1 MTSTGS
7 LPKSLP
13 TSAPPDDKPQRP
25 ARIVSRSATHSRSA
39 SWDGTRAALLA
50 LKPSTPL
57 KFPVSIESPPA
68 PPPSPMVEHVKR
80 RLHELFWLGL
90 GFRTTPDWDV
100 VQLLVVYTVSASV
113 MLAVNKHLARTDRF
127 DAIALVQLQLGTSLV
142 FLGVGKLA
150 GKINLTLSVTEGG
163 PHEIYAWLTL
173 SVLFAIQ
180 LVASIRTLQTHH
192 VTEWYMIL
200 HYFTPVAVPFL
211 ERHLPIIDEADVRPP
226 LSVIVF
232 PLLSLMF
239 AVVWSYST
247 TGVFG
252 PGTTNG
258 AFWSFIW
265 VSARV
270 STMVGSRA
278 AILRY
283 KTPIWNR
290 LLFQTLGAFTV
301 FATIVSIY
309 PAAVDTTWERTEAE
323 PLSMPLVL
331 QYLLLGLSCGV
342 QLLVAWARLSILGR
356 TTASTFAILSSVG
369 VMPAR
374 LYYSGY
380 RLFDANPHN

>member
-1 MTSTGS
+1 MNTVMTSTGS

-192 VTEWYMIL
+192 VTEW
-200 HYFTPVAVPFL
+200 
-211 ERHLPIIDEADVRPP
+211 
-226 LSVIVF
+226 
-232 PLLSLMF
+232 
-239 AVVWSYST
+239 
-247 TGVFG
+247 
-252 PGTTNG
+252 
-258 AFWSFIW
+258 
-265 VSARV
+265 
-270 STMVGSRA
+270 
-278 AILRY
+278 
-283 KTPIWNR
+283 
-290 LLFQTLGAFTV
+290 
-301 FATIVSIY
+301 
-309 PAAVDTTWERTEAE
+309 
-323 PLSMPLVL
+323 
-331 QYLLLGLSCGV
+331 
-342 QLLVAWARLSILGR
+342 
-356 TTASTFAILSSVG
+356 
-369 VMPAR
+369 
-374 LYYSGY
+374 
-380 RLFDANPHN
+380 